1 MGEEEPAVE
10 EEELVE
16 VVEEEVTEQDELE
29 LAISRAEKAE
39 AEIAY
44 RDAELQNLHK
54 KALQEKSTIIRYSG
68 LNLSRK
74 MLSVLGDVDRA
85 LLSISDDD
93 ETPIAVGMKLI
104 RKRLWQEL
112 SSDGVELIK
121 TIGSTFDPAVH
132 EAISTIPESEEYP
145 SGSIVEVLEEGYMY
159 KDRLLQPA
167 KVVVSS

>member
-1 MGEEEPAVE
+1 MGEEEPVTE

-16 VVEEEVTEQDELE
+16 VVEEELTEQDELE
-29 LAISRAEKAE
+29 LAISRADKAE

-44 RDAELQNLHK
+44 RDAELQNLYK
-54 KALQEKSTIIRYSG
+54 KMSQEKSNIIRYSG

-74 MLSVLGDVDRA
+74 MLSVLSDVDRA
-85 LLSISDDD
+85 LSSISDDD
-93 ETPIAVGMKLI
+93 ESPIVVGMKLI

-112 SSDGVELIK
+112 NSDGVELVK
-121 TIGSTFDPAVH
+121 TTGSAFDPAIH

-145 SGSIVEVLEEGYMY
+145 SGTIVEVLEDGYMY